1 MKRIASFTL
10 TLLAT
15 LFLAGCPSGTN
26 QQKIA
31 QAAQDA
37 SQVVLAFQQGEIVA
51 HQSGSISDA
60 DHEFIQEQLVT
71 VSTLGKTTDSCIRT
85 ATTTAGTIQCANT
98 AISTIDNLN
107 TQGALHI
114 KSTQAK
120 TDFSIAMLG
129 LRTALATIVTLEG
142 GTAPPVAVSSTGGL

>member
-1 MKRIASFTL
+1 MKKTACFVL
-10 TLLAT
+10 TFLAC

-51 HQSGSISDA
+51 HQSGTISDA
-60 DHEFIQEQLVT
+60 DHQFIQEQLVT
-71 VSTLGKTTDSCIRT
+71 VSALGKTTDSCIRT

-98 AISTIDNLN
+98 AITTIDNLN
-107 TQGALHI
+107 TQGALHL

-129 LRTALATIVTLEG
+129 LRTALATIVTIEG
-142 GTAPPVAVSSTGGL
+142 GTAPAIAVAKTGGM